1 MEDLLKS
8 CDATDLS
15 SAFDKLGVSTV
26 EDMSKQEVDTL
37 VADIK
42 DITKEKAEAIV
53 DKAKET
59 ALFNKRKEAITST
72 WKAVG
77 DGLGVEAT
85 KLFYKR
91 LFEQYPDVVPLFGGA
106 DMDKQAEK
114 LLQTI
119 SVAVDYLTKIDELVP
134 ILQNLGKRHALEWEV
149 KREHYD
155 AVGECLIWTLK
166 TGLGDAFTDEVADAW
181 TWVYGVISTTMSDAG
196 DQYMKDIAAKITDVK
211 ASLTTEATAAPSDS
225 E

>member
-1 MEDLLKS
+1 MFFNIIS
-8 CDATDLS
+8 YTATNLS

-26 EDMSKQEVDTL
+26 EDMSKQEVDKL
-37 VADIK
+37 VADID

-59 ALFNKRKEAITST
+59 ALFNKRKDAITST

-77 DGLGVEAT
+77 DSLGVEAT

-106 DMDKQAEK
+106 DMDKQADK

-134 ILQNLGKRHALEWEV
+134 ILQNLGKRHAIEWEV
-149 KREHYD
+149 KKEHYD

-166 TGLGDAFTDEVADAW
+166 TGLGDAFTDEVGK
-181 TWVYGVISTTMSDAG
+181 YKMC
-196 DQYMKDIAAKITDVK
+196 Y
-211 ASLTTEATAAPSDS
+211 L
-225 E
+225 

>member
-1 MEDLLKS
+1 MQYVIVVWACLCYVHNYCRRSMAHHTYLTHVPS
-8 CDATDLS
+8 LIISYAQATDLS
-15 SAFDKLGVSTV
+15 AAFDKLGVSSV
-26 EDMSKQEVDTL
+26 EDMSKQEVDKL
-37 VADIK
+37 VADID

-77 DGLGVEAT
+77 DSLGVEAT

-106 DMDKQAEK
+106 DMDKQADK

-149 KREHYD
+149 KKEHYD

-166 TGLGDAFTDEVADAW
+166 TGLGDAFTDALVFFNFGDHQ
-181 TWVYGVISTTMSDAG
+181 YRQTTG
-196 DQYMKDIAAKITDVK
+196 TG
-211 ASLTTEATAAPSDS
+211 T
-225 E
+225 